1 MDDDL
6 FRRYI
11 KNIPG
16 DILFI
21 FIKLVLI
28 VCSNFNITSIYI
40 LSNTCFNKIIRRELL
55 SEGYCLTKVYKGI
68 YLVHP
73 VLYERK

>member
-11 KNIPG
+11 RNIPG

-28 VCSNFNITSIYI
+28 ACSNFNITSIYI
-40 LSNTCFNKIIRRELL
+40 LSNKCFNKIIRRELL
-55 SEGYCLTKVYKGI
+55 SEGYYLTKVYKGI